1 MPHPILTSPEFKQ
14 FKALDAALA
23 LRLWQAEALSHWLAG
38 SVNLMYFEIYK
49 LNSVSP
55 LNQVAVDAVVHA
67 MELPPDLRQA
77 VQPARPTT
85 PARGHW
91 YWPSHGY
98 DDRLEQARVTPHNL
112 RVHFYTQRRNI
123 EMEIQAPPLDETRQQ
138 AIIAWLT
145 DRNVL
150 LKVLEGGPALAR
162 HMAEHGL
169 IPPWRQWL
177 VFANIKQPGL
187 AALGVGVRF
196 VARLLAFNPALV
208 LLWRGFNAEQALR
221 AMLQRELDAF
231 EAARSAALARLPAD
245 PQAFWTVP
253 ALGEPT
259 AEPLSAGD
267 PLRVMRALPRPTF
280 WPTAEENDLFM
291 AACEKTYKAVTR
303 KIGKLRPAQPLD

>member
-1 MPHPILTSPEFKQ
+1 MPHPIFASPEFKQ
-14 FKALDAALA
+14 FKALDEALA
-23 LRLWQAEALSHWLAG
+23 WRLWQAEALSHWLAG
-38 SVNLMYFEIYK
+38 SFNLMYWAIYN
-49 LNSVSP
+49 LNNVSP

-67 MELPPDLRQA
+67 MELPPDLKQA
-77 VQPARPTT
+77 VQPARPTP

-98 DDRLEQARVTPHNL
+98 DDRLEQARVTPHTL
-112 RVHFYTQRRNI
+112 RLHFYTQRRNI
-123 EMEIQAPPLDETRQQ
+123 EMEIQAPPLAEPHQQ
-138 AIIAWLT
+138 AVIAWLT

-150 LKVLEGGPALAR
+150 LKALEGGPALAR

-177 VFANIKQPGL
+177 VFANLKQPGL
-187 AALGVGVRF
+187 AAVGVGVRF

-208 LLWRGFNAEQALR
+208 LLWRGFNAEQVIR

-245 PQAFWTVP
+245 PQAFWAVP
-253 ALGEPT
+253 AL
-259 AEPLSAGD
+259 AEPAAEPPPAGD
-267 PLRVMRALPRPTF
+267 PLRVMRALPKPIF

-291 AACEKTYKAVTR
+291 AVCEKTYKSVTR
-303 KIGKLRPAQPLD
+303 KIDKLRPAQPLD